1 MPVRLK
7 PTLRER
13 LDAATGPLTGLWAAS
28 GSPVAA
34 EIMAGSGAE
43 LILVDGEHSPVGL
56 DGLVPMLQA
65 LEAYDAT
72 AIVRVPW
79 NDPVLIKQFLDTG
92 AQNLLVPMVSTAEQ
106 ARAAVAAAS
115 YPDEQDSA
123 DAGASGDGRD
133 GDRAARSAAD
143 AGALPA
149 RNGVR
154 GIGSALARASRWGRV
169 PGYVG
174 RARDLVSL
182 VVQIE
187 TVEGMGNVR
196 EIAAVEGVDAVFIGP
211 ADLAGSMGLASTPA
225 DARVQDAVVETIRAC
240 AEAGVKTGVNAFDPS
255 VAARYRAA
263 GADFVFVSADVTLM
277 VKGSDAAVAEASQRE
292 AGAAEEY

>member
-13 LDAATGPLTGLWAAS
+13 LAAATGPLTGLWAAS

-43 LILVDGEHSPVGL
+43 LVLVDGEHSPVGL

-106 ARAAVAAAS
+106 ARAAVAAVS
-115 YPDEQDSA
+115 YPDERVS
-123 DAGASGDGRD
+123 
-133 GDRAARSAAD
+133 AD

-174 RARDLVSL
+174 RARELVSL

-225 DARVQDAVVETIRAC
+225 DATVQDAVVETIRAC

-277 VKGSDAAVAEASQRE
+277 VKGSDAAVAEASRRE